1 MKVINARAR
10 HVLKRGLRNK
20 NVVGGVRHDL
30 AVHCY
35 DTTHAQVRGKQR
47 WRTEF
52 HLKPSG
58 SSAFFRICFGI
69 LDTNTSSI
77 TI

>member
-30 AVHCY
+30 AVH
-35 DTTHAQVRGKQR
+35 
-47 WRTEF
+47 
-52 HLKPSG
+52 L
-58 SSAFFRICFGI
+58 
-69 LDTNTSSI
+69 L
-77 TI
+77 